1 MAFISDRFKETLF
14 RIYGMFTTWIGII
27 VLVVFLVDIFLK
39 GVRRLNLDFL
49 TGFPSRFPEK
59 AGIFPAEVGTLWIFI
74 LTAAFT
80 IPLGVAAAVL
90 LEEFMKKGR
99 FASIVEVNIASLSG
113 VPSVIYGI
121 LGLEVFGRWLG
132 WGNTLMAGAA
142 TLALL
147 IFPVVVLATREAL
160 RSVPRAVREGAY
172 ALGATRWQAVWHQV
186 LPASLAGI
194 LTGIILAL
202 SRAVGE
208 TAPLIIIGALTFVS
222 FVPDSPWSEF
232 TVLPIQ
238 IFNWTSRP
246 QPAFW
251 ITAAAAI
258 VILLAMTLML
268 NGIAVYL
275 RYRWKKR
282 LKW

>member
-1 MAFISDRFKETLF
+1 MRVFNDRVKETLF
-14 RIYGMFTTWIGII
+14 RIYGLVTTWVGIV
-27 VLVVFLVDIFLK
+27 VLGVFLVDIFLK
-39 GVRRLNLDFL
+39 GVRRLHLDFL
-49 TGFPSRFPEK
+49 TGFPSRFPQK
-59 AGIFPAEVGTLWIFI
+59 AGILPAEVGTLWIFF
-74 LTAAFT
+74 LTAALV
-80 IPLGVAAAVL
+80 IPLGVAAAIL

-99 FASIVEVNIASLSG
+99 FASIVEVNIASLAG

-121 LGLEVFGRWLG
+121 LGLEVFGRWFG

-160 RSVPRAVREGAY
+160 RAVPRAVREGAY

-186 LPASLAGI
+186 LPAATSGI

-208 TAPLIIIGALTFVS
+208 TAPLIIIGALTFIS

-246 QPAFW
+246 QPEFW
-251 ITAAAAI
+251 VTAAAAI
-258 VILLAMTLML
+258 IVLLAMTLML

-275 RYRWKKR
+275 RYRWKKQ